1 MRIIH
6 VERELQVP
14 LQKLW
19 SLVQDFSNLSW
30 FQAAE
35 RVDKVGAGVGEIR
48 RITMP
53 GLPVPIEEQLLE
65 IDPQRHR
72 IKYQVLEND
81 INIMQNYTVEATLSP
96 CGDNS
101 TTAVWHGS
109 FSGVSGDV
117 DPQVMIDLMTSTYDA
132 MLAEL
137 EKAASD

>member
-1 MRIIH
+1 MHVIH
-6 VERELQVP
+6 VERELQLP

-19 SLVQDFSNLSW
+19 PLVQDFSNLSW

-35 RVDKVGAGVGEIR
+35 KVEQVGEGVGEIR
-48 RITMP
+48 RISMP

-65 IDPQRHR
+65 IDPGRHR
-72 IKYQVLEND
+72 IKYQVLENA
-81 INIMQNYTVEATLSP
+81 INIMQDYIVEATLSP
-96 CGDNS
+96 SGDNS

-109 FSGVSGDV
+109 FSGVNGDV

>member
-1 MRIIH
+1 MHVIH
-6 VERELQVP
+6 VERELQLP

-19 SLVQDFSNLSW
+19 PLVQDFSNLSW

-35 RVDKVGAGVGEIR
+35 KVEKVGEGVSEIR
-48 RITMP
+48 RISMP
-53 GLPVPIEEQLLE
+53 GLPAPIEEQLLE
-65 IDPQRHR
+65 IDPGRHR
-72 IKYQVLEND
+72 IKYQVLENA
-81 INIMQNYTVEATLSP
+81 INIMQDYIVEATLSP
-96 CGDNS
+96 SGDNS

-109 FSGVSGDV
+109 FSGVNGDV